1 MRAQS
6 VHIKF
11 VIRFKHHCTGQFL
24 AESLVGKAKDGTFVD
39 RWQFINCCLNFSA
52 EDILASAD
60 HHILGAIEDKH
71 EALLKRIVHRSLQA
85 VAFPEAFR
93 GPPGPPGAA

>member
-60 HHILGAIEDKH
+60 HHIFGAIEDEH
-71 EALLKRIVHRSLQA
+71 ETFFINLAEIS
-85 VAFPEAFR
+85 
-93 GPPGPPGAA
+93 